1 MVRFAYKVLD
11 KDVNHKS
18 GLVEADDI
26 KQAVE
31 ILRKEGYMIL
41 SLREDHANLVDDLM
55 IRFQKPKFG
64 DISNFTRQFATMIAS
79 GLPLVEALQIL
90 RDQSKP
96 SMARV
101 VESVLRE
108 VEDGVSL
115 SEAMGKVAGVFSK
128 VYISLVRAGET
139 AGVLDKIM
147 LRLADTLDKQ
157 REFKSKTKGAMIY
170 PTIVLV
176 GMLVVIFIM
185 MVFVVP
191 RMTQMYQEF
200 GANLPTSTQI
210 LISSSTFMAKFWWL
224 IIAVVLGIV
233 LFVLRWIK
241 TETGGLLWEQL
252 VFHLPIIGPLRK
264 DILLADFAR
273 TIGLLSAAGISVL
286 ESMQIVADVLGSRIY
301 KEGILRAASRVE
313 KGSSLSDAL
322 VVSTDFPPI
331 LSQMVAV
338 GEQTGK
344 IDEILMKLASFYEQ
358 ETEIKI
364 KALMTAIEPLIMVIM
379 GVGVGFLVFAIIMPI
394 YNLTSQF

>member
-1 MVRFAYKVLD
+1 
-11 KDVNHKS
+11 
-18 GLVEADDI
+18 
-26 KQAVE
+26 
-31 ILRKEGYMIL
+31 
-41 SLREDHANLVDDLM
+41 
-55 IRFQKPKFG
+55 
-64 DISNFTRQFATMIAS
+64 
-79 GLPLVEALQIL
+79 
-90 RDQSKP
+90 
-96 SMARV
+96 
-101 VESVLRE
+101 
-108 VEDGVSL
+108 
-115 SEAMGKVAGVFSK
+115 
-128 VYISLVRAGET
+128 
-139 AGVLDKIM
+139 
-147 LRLADTLDKQ
+147 
-157 REFKSKTKGAMIY
+157 
-170 PTIVLV
+170 
-176 GMLVVIFIM
+176 VVIFIM